1 MKKKKILKIGKFTS
15 FQKSSEIFIGEW
27 CSDNYLSLSSNYFFN
42 DKSYSRDSI
51 LKSHKK
57 FLLYYDELENYVFE
71 QLNSFHKKKYPDR
84 YWRILLGNWLNWYIK
99 IIINRFQIMDKIIN
113 SKKYN
118 LIEFS
123 FKKETQLC
131 SQGTSDINLL
141 CDDPNWNS
149 KLYLNLFRY
158 FKVKKKINIKYI
170 KEKNTNKIYTL
181 QNNYLNITLN
191 FLSKI
196 FSKEKDIFFIET
208 YLPKLVL
215 FKSQLKLFQFPT
227 FWRRQPFCFKKIN
240 QKLRNKAKKKIFFK
254 HDRLKTFLFSRVFDF
269 MPICILEGYK
279 ENLKLSKLLP
289 YPKKTKLIITA
300 SNFNSDELF
309 KIWTA
314 EKVLG
319 VTKYAIM
326 QHGGGYENF
335 RFHIEKPCEILT
347 PHIFF
352 TWGWGFESQQ
362 YNKKNIFTKFFVTRI
377 LNRKKYNYLIKK
389 PEKITLFLPDRFP
402 YRYSWNTFR
411 EYLENLKEIK
421 NFIKSL
427 NKNSQS
433 NMYLKLLKRQRE
445 DNSEELNRD
454 ISFWKSFD
462 NKINFVNDN
471 DNIKKIYR
479 ETKLSIFF
487 YNSTGV
493 LELISLNKPIVLIL
507 NPNQWLNIPKKVVN
521 DYQDLYKAGIIY
533 KDIKS
538 AALQIN
544 KISKNPN
551 SWWFNKKRQK
561 ALLKFR
567 KKFSNY
573 TNNLENQFVKE
584 IKKIQKVKYI

>member
-289 YPKKTKLIITA
+289 YPKKT
-300 SNFNSDELF
+300 N
-309 KIWTA
+309 
-314 EKVLG
+314 
-319 VTKYAIM
+319 
-326 QHGGGYENF
+326 
-335 RFHIEKPCEILT
+335 
-347 PHIFF
+347 
-352 TWGWGFESQQ
+352 
-362 YNKKNIFTKFFVTRI
+362 
-377 LNRKKYNYLIKK
+377 
-389 PEKITLFLPDRFP
+389 
-402 YRYSWNTFR
+402 
-411 EYLENLKEIK
+411 
-421 NFIKSL
+421 
-427 NKNSQS
+427 
-433 NMYLKLLKRQRE
+433 
-445 DNSEELNRD
+445 
-454 ISFWKSFD
+454 
-462 NKINFVNDN
+462 
-471 DNIKKIYR
+471 
-479 ETKLSIFF
+479 
-487 YNSTGV
+487 
-493 LELISLNKPIVLIL
+493 
-507 NPNQWLNIPKKVVN
+507 
-521 DYQDLYKAGIIY
+521 
-533 KDIKS
+533 
-538 AALQIN
+538 
-544 KISKNPN
+544 
-551 SWWFNKKRQK
+551 
-561 ALLKFR
+561 
-567 KKFSNY
+567 
-573 TNNLENQFVKE
+573 
-584 IKKIQKVKYI
+584 

>member
-254 HDRLKTFLFSRVFDF
+254 HDRLKTFLFSKIFDF

-362 YNKKNIFTKFFVTRI
+362 YNKKHIYKIFVTRI

-389 PEKITLFLPDRFP
+389 TRKITLFLPDRFP

-538 AALQIN
+538 AALKIN